1 MLSSNGFVD
10 TKNPKT
16 IVDGALPPHNEDA
29 EMAVIGGLL
38 IDPDMM
44 LEADHLKPSDFFLNK
59 NQRVFQVLIDLYR
72 GGKGLDT
79 LVILDELE
87 RLGWLDDL
95 GGPVYITDLINNT
108 PTSMH
113 VPHYAEIVRENSVR
127 RQMIDAGT
135 HIVQMAWDRSGE
147 KSSTSS
153 LMNGAMETLT
163 DINADGHE
171 GGVVSIGDA
180 SWTFLDDLK
189 ARCDSDNRVMGLST
203 GIRALD
209 KKLGG
214 LLPEQNYLL
223 AGRPGMGKSSLAL
236 SVMLNLARQGHNM
249 LMFSL
254 EMGERKV
261 IGRVAS
267 QMTGIPYWKIR
278 DGQLNQDE
286 QSQVAVAVT
295 EFQSLPIFIDCTPL
309 LTMETI
315 RSRAQRAALRHG
327 VDMVVIDHM
336 NIVQEEKHGKAY
348 EESSR
353 KADKLMALPKQLGVP
368 VLALLQ
374 LSRQV
379 ESRAQRVPEMS
390 DLRDTGKWEEN
401 ADAIMFIYR
410 DEYYNVDTDIPGV
423 VDLILAKNRDGEP
436 GTVNAFFRKDTM
448 QFSDC
453 DIDTK
458 DMAGWR

>member
-10 TKNPKT
+10 TKNKKT
-16 IVDGALPPHNEDA
+16 IVDGALPPHNEEA

-44 LEADHLKPSDFFLNK
+44 LEADRLKPSDFFLSK
-59 NQRVFQVLIDLYR
+59 NQRVFQVLLDLYR
-72 GGKGLDT
+72 GGKGLDL
-79 LVILDELE
+79 LVIQDELE

-95 GGPVYITDLINNT
+95 GGPSYITDLIAST

-113 VPHYAEIVRENSVR
+113 VPYYAEIVRESSVR

-135 HIVQMAWDRSGE
+135 QIVQMAWDRTEGN
-147 KSSTSS
+147 STST
-153 LMNGAMETLT
+153 LMNGAMESLT
-163 DINADGHE
+163 EINADGHE
-171 GGVVSIGDA
+171 GGIVSIGDA

-189 ARCDSDNRVMGLST
+189 SRCDSDSRIMGLST
-203 GIRALD
+203 GIKALD

-214 LLPEQNYLL
+214 LLPDQNYLL

-236 SVMLNLARQGHNM
+236 SVMLKLAEQGHKM

-278 DGQLNQDE
+278 DGVLSQDE
-286 QSQVAVAVT
+286 QSQVAGAVT
-295 EFQSLPIFIDCTPL
+295 RFQSLPIYIDCTPL

-315 RSRAQRAALRHG
+315 RSRAQRAAIRHG
-327 VDMVVIDHM
+327 VDLVVIDHM
-336 NIVQEEKHGKAY
+336 NIVQEEKQGKAY

-379 ESRAQRVPEMS
+379 ENRAQKIPEMS

-401 ADAIMFIYR
+401 ADAIMFVYR
-410 DEYYNVDTDIPGV
+410 DEYYNADTDQAGV

-448 QFSDC
+448 QFLDL
-453 DIDTK
+453 DIKTQPLDY
-458 DMAGWR
+458 